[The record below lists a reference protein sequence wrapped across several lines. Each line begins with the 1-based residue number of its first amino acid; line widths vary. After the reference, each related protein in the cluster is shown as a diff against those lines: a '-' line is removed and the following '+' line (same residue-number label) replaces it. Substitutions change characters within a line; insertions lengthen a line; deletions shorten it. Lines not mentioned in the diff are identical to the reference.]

1 MRMVLPE
8 TAARFT
14 KQCCEGWGV
23 NAWRVTSGDNM
34 KVTLWRRVLPVC
46 INPVGVML
54 REINLSRDKPG
65 WDARIWLD
73 GFPEQQSGEIPSLPL
88 ALLLGNSIPVTHQD
102 QFILLSEDRLCLVS
116 MIYVSHKWYL
126 SHIND
131 ICLMYDDYPD
141 TDVQDYASCS
151 GYLCCNV
158 KTSDVPS
165 VIVISRC
172 IWCDICDTRCF
183 KALNV

>member
-1 MRMVLPE
+1 MRGERV
-8 TAARFT
+8 TCDFRW
-14 KQCCEGWGV
+14 QHEG
-23 NAWRVTSGDNM
+23 NIVTSGSSGLHQSSGSDASWNQF
-34 KVTLWRRVLPVC
+34 
-46 INPVGVML
+46 
-54 REINLSRDKPG
+54 DKPG
-65 WDARIWLD
+65 WDVRIWLD

-172 IWCDICDTRCF
+172 IWCDICDIRCF